1 MPLRRIIVVSIA
13 LLLSALPV
21 YAVNPELQV
30 VDKDCWVEI
39 FEDNGFDMDDPHV
52 KLMGPQV
59 YATMKNLMGRD
70 WDDDIES
77 LVVGPSAHIK
87 AYSKK
92 DFAGTEIAFTPNQR
106 VPELSKL
113 NMANEIESIKITC
126 GRH

>member
-52 KLMGPQV
+52 KLMGPQE

-70 WDDDIES
+70 WNDDIES

-92 DFAGTEIAFTPNQR
+92 TSPAPKSPLRPISASR
-106 VPELSKL
+106 S
-113 NMANEIESIKITC
+113 
-126 GRH
+126 